1 MFGLFKEKKTEY
13 LLGAPAKGK
22 AVPLSEVNDPTFS
35 EGMLGQGVAVIPSEG
50 KIYAP
55 IDGEVGMV
63 FDTLHAVSL
72 TADCGAE
79 VLIHVGLDTVKMNGD
94 GFVGHVQAGD
104 KVKKGDLLLEVDL
117 EKVKAAGYDTITPML
132 ICNTDDYASVEGLSG
147 KDVQPGD
154 DVIKI
159 TPQA

>member
-1 MFGLFKEKKTEY
+1 MFGLFKKKKTEY

-22 AVPLSEVNDPTFS
+22 AVPLTEVNDPTFS

-55 IDGEVGMV
+55 VDGEVGMV

-147 KDVQPGD
+147 KDVEPGD